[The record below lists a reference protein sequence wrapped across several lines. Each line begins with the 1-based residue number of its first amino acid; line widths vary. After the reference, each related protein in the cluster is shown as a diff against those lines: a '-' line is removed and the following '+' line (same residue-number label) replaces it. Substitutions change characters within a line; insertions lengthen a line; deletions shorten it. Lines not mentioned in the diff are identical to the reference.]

1 MAGINDPY
9 AILNRQTDLLKQK
22 QKEEALKRSKDFGP
36 KVRTGLDR
44 AGGIFGGLGLDA
56 YGGILRAD
64 SALNSILGFDD
75 QSSKSLLAAEE
86 MRKRAQQQYE
96 KGLFGGGDR
105 KDIPGGSRALFP
117 FEKDI
122 DRSFSNQEVLDA
134 LQQSGM
140 FQYGPSDQS
149 YDPRGGDKS
158 FEFLNPKDDIY
169 GYPVNLNVGDDSA
182 NIQNEIQRIKDG
194 KKAEDFRSKEAKIIK
209 EQGGVTNKDKGLIRS
224 GEDITNFDEA
234 YMGGVS
240 AYMEALT
247 GQVDEQMKKGQ
258 KPSKSNEELLEYY
271 KKEFTNATGIKTD
284 GKPDKK
290 DALMA
295 FGLALMQNKAG
306 KGFNLG
312 KMLKATGEAGEKA
325 MPYLTKAKSEAKAA
339 KLAAG
344 KYALGQIAAGKSAT
358 AALAAERRT
367 FARDIELKRMEYA
380 ADLEKAK
387 LDGVEIKNTYFEEPM
402 QGVKFQMGNVGGRL
416 IFSGGSAAAATLSR
430 AYNGSTKALNTM
442 NVMRSEIQKIVDSGS
457 PTGAIIAEK
466 ITDVLIGF
474 GLKDAKISYGEDGVS
489 PLEKSKALRDS
500 LISEFK
506 KLITQES
513 GNGISEGDIERVE
526 KMFAEI
532 DLIGNPT
539 DALFRLEQAAGIF
552 RSKLQSIDPFIG
564 MMSDS
569 SYFAT
574 QSEAD
579 KSQKVLDSLI
589 GVNTQFNVSDSG
601 NSNTNM
607 QIDVKS

>member
-1 MAGINDPY
+1 
-9 AILNRQTDLLKQK
+9 
-22 QKEEALKRSKDFGP
+22 
-36 KVRTGLDR
+36 
-44 AGGIFGGLGLDA
+44 
-56 YGGILRAD
+56 
-64 SALNSILGFDD
+64 
-75 QSSKSLLAAEE
+75 
-86 MRKRAQQQYE
+86 
-96 KGLFGGGDR
+96 
-105 KDIPGGSRALFP
+105 
-117 FEKDI
+117 
-122 DRSFSNQEVLDA
+122 
-134 LQQSGM
+134 
-140 FQYGPSDQS
+140 
-149 YDPRGGDKS
+149 
-158 FEFLNPKDDIY
+158 
-169 GYPVNLNVGDDSA
+169 
-182 NIQNEIQRIKDG
+182 
-194 KKAEDFRSKEAKIIK
+194 
-209 EQGGVTNKDKGLIRS
+209 
-224 GEDITNFDEA
+224 
-234 YMGGVS
+234 
-240 AYMEALT
+240 
-247 GQVDEQMKKGQ
+247 
-258 KPSKSNEELLEYY
+258 
-271 KKEFTNATGIKTD
+271 
-284 GKPDKK
+284 
-290 DALMA
+290 
-295 FGLALMQNKAG
+295 
-306 KGFNLG
+306 
-312 KMLKATGEAGEKA
+312 
-325 MPYLTKAKSEAKAA
+325 
-339 KLAAG
+339 
-344 KYALGQIAAGKSAT
+344 
-358 AALAAERRT
+358 
-367 FARDIELKRMEYA
+367 
-380 ADLEKAK
+380 
-387 LDGVEIKNTYFEEPM
+387 
-402 QGVKFQMGNVGGRL
+402 
-416 IFSGGSAAAATLSR
+416 
-430 AYNGSTKALNTM
+430 M